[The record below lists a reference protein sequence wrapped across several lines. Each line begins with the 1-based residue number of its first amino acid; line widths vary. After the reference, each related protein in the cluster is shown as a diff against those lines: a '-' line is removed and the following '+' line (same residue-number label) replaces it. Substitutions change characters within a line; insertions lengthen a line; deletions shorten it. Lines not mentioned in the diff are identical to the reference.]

1 MRTSIAGLKA
11 QFVQIFCFIL
21 LKKSKV
27 SFVEDINHSRQQ
39 VKRIKLKS

>member
-11 QFVQIFCFIL
+11 QFVQKNLFHFV
-21 LKKSKV
+21 KKSKV